1 MVVIWGFLKYG
12 IEKPPWVSLL
22 KWSSMT
28 WMIWDTQ
35 RGSLDLHHP
44 RPARCSVEFFLGQTL
59 GVNGK
64 W

>member
-1 MVVIWGFLKYG
+1 MVNHIGFNTKIASQELDDF
-12 IEKPPWVSLL
+12 WA
-22 KWSSMT
+22 
-28 WMIWDTQ
+28 TQ

-44 RPARCSVEFFLGQTL
+44 RPARCPVEFFWGQTL